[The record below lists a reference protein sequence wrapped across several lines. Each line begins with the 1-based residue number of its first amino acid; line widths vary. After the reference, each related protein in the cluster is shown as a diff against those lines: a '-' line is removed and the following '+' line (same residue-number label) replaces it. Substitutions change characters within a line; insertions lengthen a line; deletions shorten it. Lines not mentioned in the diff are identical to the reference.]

1 MINPFEGGS
10 YKSQFS
16 LIIYK
21 RLISR
26 LWFSNADVMADFLS
40 YDTPAKLPFT
50 LTKCEGYGEMK
61 KAFCLIR
68 EMINKI
74 EENSIQERGN
84 LRARE
89 FCYTGKIDDP
99 LSDMVASAN

>member
-40 YDTPAKLPFT
+40 CDSPTKLPFSI
-50 LTKCEGYGEMK
+50 TKCEGYGEM
-61 KAFCLIR
+61 
-68 EMINKI
+68 
-74 EENSIQERGN
+74 
-84 LRARE
+84 
-89 FCYTGKIDDP
+89 
-99 LSDMVASAN
+99 

>member
-40 YDTPAKLPFT
+40 CDSPTKLPFSIISVP
-50 LTKCEGYGEMK
+50 LKSGQ
-61 KAFCLIR
+61 
-68 EMINKI
+68 ININQTIPEK
-74 EENSIQERGN
+74 
-84 LRARE
+84 
-89 FCYTGKIDDP
+89 GK
-99 LSDMVASAN
+99 N